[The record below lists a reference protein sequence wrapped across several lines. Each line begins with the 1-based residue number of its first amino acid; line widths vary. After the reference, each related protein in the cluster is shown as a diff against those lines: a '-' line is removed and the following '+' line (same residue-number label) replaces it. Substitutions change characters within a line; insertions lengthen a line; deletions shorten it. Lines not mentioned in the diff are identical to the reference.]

1 MGGNFKTFGTRLTFF
16 AGKSSPRSETRGC
29 NRKNAPMQALPVGVS
44 SSKKKEFLGLPGG
57 GGGDGKRMI
66 LYRSGFVNLVIL
78 RHRGKKR
85 VNAL

>member
-57 GGGDGKRMI
+57 GWEENDPLPVWLCQPGDPPP
-66 LYRSGFVNLVIL
+66 SGE
-78 RHRGKKR
+78 KKG
-85 VNAL
+85 